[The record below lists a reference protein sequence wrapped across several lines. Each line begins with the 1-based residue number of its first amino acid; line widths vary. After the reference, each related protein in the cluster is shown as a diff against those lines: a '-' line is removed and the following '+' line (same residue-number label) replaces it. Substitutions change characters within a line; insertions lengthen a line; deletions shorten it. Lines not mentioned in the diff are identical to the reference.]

1 MQRANLLNYD
11 ESQRLEQLTEYKE
24 VPMVWCGDER
34 LRCHI
39 EFELFYSCTE
49 PYALHIETT

>member
-11 ESQRLEQLTEYKE
+11 ESLRLEQLTEYKE

-39 EFELFYSCTE
+39 EFELFYSCTNDRM
-49 PYALHIETT
+49 H